1 MARDMRASIACAC
14 DADEAT
20 VIANID
26 NARGGKLTPLRAL
39 ITVEYCQRWY
49 EQSPKDEL
57 PVNPYLWEE

>member
-26 NARGGKLTPLRAL
+26 NARGGKLTPMREL
-39 ITVEYCQRWY
+39 IAAADCSRWY
-49 EQSPKDEL
+49 EQLSAAEREEHREL
-57 PVNPYLWEE
+57 